1 MSLDFKKLMFL
12 IPLLVA
18 MTACGE
24 VSVKDRTDLSSA
36 DLTRGDK
43 RIIFPDSR
51 PSVADGSVYWQK
63 YQCASCHGVDGK
75 GMAGKCDLDLTDAEI
90 MRSRKPV
97 DQYRA
102 VAFGEGE
109 IFKEPVLSAGPVA
122 GNEEPTLVRK
132 FEHPSFNDQMTRREL
147 WDLVFYSRSLSVPLL
162 TKEEYD
168 KITPVFG
175 ANCAVCH
182 GTKGAGDG
190 PLNKGLVL
198 QPTPANFNQFNR
210 FYDRTDE
217 QIWDHIAN
225 GIKWEGMPN
234 FLGKEDKPKNVKFDA
249 DYIWKLVQYIRSFHE
264 LADPELEKVAEA
276 PAGAAGSSGSPS
288 ASTAPESAK
297 TSSEA
302 EKQAAETSASTE
314 SGAAGSAA
322 GSTAGAADSA
332 DKSPAAPEAPEAEE
346 SH

>member
-1 MSLDFKKLMFL
+1 MSFDFKKLIML
-12 IPLLVA
+12 IPLVVA

-24 VSVKDRTDLSSA
+24 VSVKDNANLSSA
-36 DLTRGDK
+36 DLTRGDN
-43 RIIFPDSR
+43 RVIFPDSR

-63 YQCASCHGVDGK
+63 YQCASCHGVEGK
-75 GMAGKCDLDLTDAEI
+75 GVAGKCDLDLTDAEI

-102 VAFGEGE
+102 IAFGEGE
-109 IFKEPVLSAGPVA
+109 IFKEPVLSAGPVD
-122 GNEEPTLVRK
+122 GNEEPVLVRK
-132 FEHPSFNDQMTRREL
+132 FEHPAFNNQATRREL
-147 WDLVFYSRSLSVPLL
+147 WNLVFYSRSLSVPLL
-162 TKEEYD
+162 SKEEYD

-234 FLGKEDKPKNVKFDA
+234 FLGKEDKPKGVKFDA
-249 DYIWKLVQYIRSFHE
+249 DYIWKLVQYIRNFAE
-264 LADPELEKVAEA
+264 VAEPELEKVAA
-276 PAGAAGSSGSPS
+276 
-288 ASTAPESAK
+288 AST
-297 TSSEA
+297 
-302 EKQAAETSASTE
+302 
-314 SGAAGSAA
+314 GSA
-322 GSTAGAADSA
+322 
-332 DKSPAAPEAPEAEE
+332 PAAPQSAATTEPASTGGGAAPADMTQGADQGADKGADEGATQAGSEPAKAEE